1 MQSQM
6 QNFNKP
12 TISSF
17 TNTTFNPQ
25 LNTTLNIS
33 SNVNSVQDIIP
44 VALDDT
50 STMTPLTAQTTP
62 LNMNE
67 NQTFNTPRQ
76 PMQDY
81 YQVSHPS
88 LLSHPQENDVK
99 NEYSFFYTP
108 CNDYQMYHIICKEIS
123 FSFESV
129 SQLISNT
136 DNNLI
141 DNYVQS
147 NNLYVFYYE
156 QPEIKKIYQVTCEMV
171 SHTFIFQFLNKI
183 IYNIQFIKCEHQQQE
198 FSRKHQENLKFH
210 LKKDLIHY
218 LVPKNIY
225 GDNYNV
231 HKRFIQDYCTY
242 ESMINSNSYMP
253 NHYQQ
258 CNTNILPLDQSY
270 TSQQD
275 DNCQI
280 ASSNNYGTSN

>member
-1 MQSQM
+1 M

-17 TNTTFNPQ
+17 MNTTFNPQ
-25 LNTTLNIS
+25 LDTTLNIS
-33 SNVNSVQDIIP
+33 SNVNDVQDIIP
-44 VALDDT
+44 VALDNT

-225 GDNYNV
+225 EDNYNV

-258 CNTNILPLDQSY
+258 FNTNTLPLDQSY

-280 ASSNNYGTSN
+280 ASSDNYGN